1 VQRVIFW
8 TARSVS
14 AALVPPFPKL
24 LATKHSNTT
33 TGSRHSDANK
43 PTHSMVAQPT
53 TPEPPVG
60 YSSGQ
65 EIMARGPYAL
75 HEDISAKVETALGRA
90 MAQMEVHFKH
100 VSLAADLVVVH
111 DPRHRRRV
119 DANGQEIADP
129 RDELPTL
136 PNHVMK
142 KVAAVSAKKHSVRK
156 HILQDVTGSFRPGT
170 VTLVLGQSGSG
181 KSALMKLLSGRFPV
195 KKEISIE
202 GEMTYSG
209 VPREKLLKRLPQFV
223 NYVTQDDTHMPTMT
237 VRETFEFAHE
247 CCGPHLDKRTS
258 ELLSR
263 GMPAENASALQA
275 ASSVFQ
281 HYPEIVLQ
289 TLGLEDCQ
297 HTIVGNALHRGI
309 SGGEKKRV
317 TTGEM
322 EFGMK
327 YVTLMDEITTGLD
340 SAAAFDIIAAQRSM
354 AQRFHKT
361 VVISL
366 LQPSPE
372 VFELFDSVLL
382 LNEGRVL
389 YHGPTRAVQGYF
401 ESLGFICPPRRDI
414 ADFLCD
420 LATPQQIQYQQGR
433 PPQGRQSHPMMA
445 SEYAAL
451 WVESSLYQV
460 LESEDDARAAGLKTS
475 VDAANFMKPVREFHQ
490 SFWPSTWTLMRRQF
504 ILTKRNHAFLLGRAM
519 LVLIMGLIFSTLFY
533 QMDMAD
539 TQVTMGV
546 IFAAMLFLGLGQA
559 AMLSTFYD
567 SRNVFYK
574 QRAANFYRTSSF
586 VLASSIS
593 QIPLAL
599 LESLVFGS
607 LVYWVGG
614 FVKEAGAYLLFEL
627 FLVLVILVF
636 LSLFFFLVAATPNL
650 SIAKPVAM
658 LCLMIFILF
667 GGFVVSKN
675 TIPDWLIWL
684 YWIDPVAWTVR
695 SAVVSQYRSSELD
708 VCVYESVDY
717 CAAYN
722 MTMGKYALSLFDVP
736 SEKTWVW
743 FGMVFMAGAYVFFM
757 ALSYITLEF
766 YRYERPEHI
775 ALPHEEK
782 ETVSTEDEEAY
793 GLMKSP
799 RTETPS
805 SGEVVLRV
813 NSSHPERKVDPVS
826 VAFQDLWYTVQ
837 APAGPGLPVQSL
849 DLLKGITGYAL
860 PGKIT
865 ALMGSTGAGKT
876 TLMDVIA
883 GRKTEGAIKG
893 KILLNGFEASDLS
906 VRRCTGYCEQNRE
919 AITFS
924 AFLRQ
929 GADVPDSRKFD
940 SVDECLELLGLDEI
954 ADQLIRGS
962 SMEKM
967 KRLTIGVEMAAQ
979 PSVLFLDEPTSGL
992 DARSAKVI
1000 MDGVRKVAD
1009 SGRTVL
1015 CTIHQPSTD
1024 VFHLFDSLLLLKR
1037 GGETVYFGDLGRD
1050 CSALIDYF
1058 EAIPSVQRITD
1069 GYNPATWMLEV
1080 IGAGVASQRQAG
1092 PSNEEQQAMD
1102 FVQYFNA
1109 SASKKLLDDKLTEA
1123 GLFQPSDQFK
1133 PVNYSKKRAASSATQ
1148 LRFLLDR
1155 FFTMYWRTPS
1165 YNLTR
1170 LFISVFLGL
1179 VFGLVYVS
1187 AEFKTYQGINSGM
1200 GMVFISTVFIGM
1212 VSFISILPMAFE
1224 ERAAFYR
1231 ERASQ
1236 TYNALWYFVSFT
1248 IVELPYVFVGAAL
1261 FTIIYYP
1268 MVGLEG
1274 FADGVIYWINVALMI
1289 LFQAYMGQLLVFALP
1304 SIEVAAVIGI
1314 LFNAICLLLMGFN
1327 PPAMQIPQGYKW
1339 LYAISPLRYSFSAL
1353 AAIAFGKCSNEQLVS
1368 IMVASASPGGIA
1380 SLDMSAFPHGC
1391 QIVQNAPA
1399 TVGQIPVQTYIDAVF
1414 GIKHAHVAQYFGI
1427 MVGMIVF
1434 FRVLTALAMRYIN
1447 HQQR

>member
-1 VQRVIFW
+1 MVGVQE
-8 TARSVS
+8 A
-14 AALVPPFPKL
+14 
-24 LATKHSNTT
+24 
-33 TGSRHSDANK
+33 
-43 PTHSMVAQPT
+43 
-53 TPEPPVG
+53 PVG
-60 YSSGQ
+60 YNSGQ
-65 EIMARGPYAL
+65 EMMARGPYAL
-75 HEDISAKVETALGRA
+75 HEDVSTKVETALGRT
-90 MAQMEVHFKH
+90 MAQMEVYFKH

-111 DPRHRRRV
+111 DPRHRGRN
-119 DANGQEIADP
+119 DHEADDW

-142 KVAAVSAKKHSVRK
+142 KVAVVSVKKHSVRK
-156 HILQDVTGSFRPGT
+156 HILQDITGSFRPGT
-170 VTLVLGQSGSG
+170 VTLVLGQSGAG
-181 KSALMKLLSGRFPV
+181 KSALMKLLSGRFPM
-195 KKEISIE
+195 KKEISVE
-202 GEMTYSG
+202 GEMMYSG
-209 VPREKLLKRLPQFV
+209 ISRDKILNRLPQFV
-223 NYVTQDDTHMPTMT
+223 NYVNQSDTHMPTMT
-237 VRETFEFAHE
+237 IRETFEFAHE
-247 CCGPHLDKRTS
+247 CCGPHFDKHTAQ
-258 ELLSR
+258 LLSR
-263 GMPAENASALQA
+263 GSPAENTSALQA
-275 ASSVFQ
+275 ASSVFE
-281 HYPEIVLQ
+281 HYPDIVLQ

-297 HTIVGNALHRGI
+297 HTIVGNAMHRGI

-340 SAAAFDIIAAQRSM
+340 SAAAYDIIAAQRSM
-354 AQRFHKT
+354 ALRFHKA

-372 VFELFDSVLL
+372 VFSLFDNVLL

-389 YHGPTRAVQGYF
+389 YHGPTSQVQSYF

-420 LATPQQIQYQQGR
+420 LATPQQIQYQRGQ
-433 PPQGRQSHPMMA
+433 PPQGHSNHPMLA
-445 SEYAAL
+445 SEFADL
-451 WVESSLYQV
+451 WVHSSIYQ
-460 LESEDDARAAGLKTS
+460 LIGNQANARAAKLRDSADT
-475 VDAANFMKPVREFHQ
+475 ANFMRPVREFHQ
-490 SFWPSTWTLMRRQF
+490 NFWASTWTLMKRQF
-504 ILTKRNHAFLLGRAM
+504 ILIKRNHAFLVGRAM
-519 LVLIMGLIFSTLFY
+519 LVIIMGFIFASLFY
-533 QMDMAD
+533 QMNMAD

-574 QRAANFYRTSSF
+574 QRTANFYRTSSY

-599 LESLVFGS
+599 LESIVFGS
-607 LVYWVGG
+607 LVYWAGG
-614 FVKEAGAYLLFEL
+614 FVNEAGAFLLFEL
-627 FLVLVILVF
+627 FLMLVILVF
-636 LSLFFFLVAATPNL
+636 LALFFFLVAATPNL

-658 LCLMIFILF
+658 VCLMIFILF
-667 GGFVVSKN
+667 GGFVVAKN

-684 YWIDPVAWTVR
+684 YWLDPVAWTVR
-695 SAVVSQYRSSELD
+695 SAVVSQYRSNELD

-717 CAAYN
+717 CTAYN
-722 MTMGKYALSLFDVP
+722 MTMGNYALSLFDVP
-736 SEKTWVW
+736 SEKSWVW
-743 FGMVFMAGAYVFFM
+743 YGVVFMVAAYVFFM
-757 ALSYITLEF
+757 MLSYFALE
-766 YRYERPEHI
+766 YHRYERPEHI
-775 ALPHEEK
+775 DLPHEEK
-782 ETVSTEDEEAY
+782 KTTTTADEGVY
-793 GLMKSP
+793 
-799 RTETPS
+799 S
-805 SGEVVLRV
+805 SYA
-813 NSSHPERKVDPVS
+813 ERKVEPVS
-826 VAFQDLWYTVQ
+826 VAFKDLWYTVQ
-837 APAGPGLPVQSL
+837 APAGPGQPAQSL
-849 DLLKGITGYAL
+849 DLLKGITGFAL

-883 GRKTEGAIKG
+883 GRKTEGTIKG
-893 KILLNGFEASDLS
+893 KILLNGYEASDLS
-906 VRRCTGYCEQNRE
+906 VRRCTGYCEQNDIHSTGSTFRE

-940 SVDECLELLGLDEI
+940 SVDECLELLGLEDI
-954 ADQLIRGS
+954 ADQMIRGS

-992 DARSAKVI
+992 DARFAKVI

-1015 CTIHQPSTD
+1015 CTIHQPSMD

-1037 GGETVYFGDLGRD
+1037 GGETVYFGDLGHE
-1050 CSALIDYF
+1050 CSTLINYF
-1058 EAIPSVQRITD
+1058 EAVPSVQRIPD
-1069 GYNPATWMLEV
+1069 GYNPATWMLAV
-1080 IGAGVASQRQAG
+1080 IGAGVASQRQPEVQENDG
-1092 PSNEEQQAMD
+1092 QQALD
-1102 FVQYFNA
+1102 FVKYFNA
-1109 SASKKLLDDKLTEA
+1109 SAYKQLLDDRMMEP
-1123 GLFQPSDQFK
+1123 GLFLPSEEFK
-1133 PVNYSKKRAASSATQ
+1133 PVSYTKKRAATSATQ
-1148 LRFLLDR
+1148 LRFLLGR

-1179 VFGLVYVS
+1179 VVGLVYIS
-1187 AEFKTYQGINSGM
+1187 AEFKTYQGINSGL

-1236 TYNALWYFVSFT
+1236 TYSALWYFVSFT
-1248 IVELPYVFVGAAL
+1248 LVELPYVFVGASL

-1268 MVGLEG
+1268 MVGLQG
-1274 FADGVIYWINVALMI
+1274 FVDGVVYCINVAFMI

-1304 SIEVAAVIGI
+1304 SIEVAAIIGI
-1314 LFNAICLLLMGFN
+1314 LFNAICLLVMGFN
-1327 PPAMQIPQGYKW
+1327 PPEVQIPHGYKW
-1339 LYAISPLRYSFSAL
+1339 LYAIVPLRYSFSAL
-1353 AAIAFGKCSNEQLVS
+1353 AAIAFGKCSNEQLQN
-1368 IMVASASPGGIA
+1368 IMMTSASPDGLA
-1380 SLDMSAFPHGC
+1380 SLDMSDYPHGC

-1399 TVGQIPVQTYIDAVF
+1399 TIGEVPVQTYVEHIF
-1414 GIKHAHVAQYFGI
+1414 GIKHAHIAQYFGT

-1434 FRVLTALAMRYIN
+1434 FRILTALAMRYIN

>member
-1 VQRVIFW
+1 ML
-8 TARSVS
+8 AHSRSCQVKRS
-14 AALVPPFPKL
+14 SSKKKQQPVHLFDL
-24 LATKHSNTT
+24 S
-33 TGSRHSDANK
+33 G
-43 PTHSMVAQPT
+43 MVAT
-53 TPEPPVG
+53 SSDPPVG
-60 YSSGQ
+60 YSSVQ
-65 EIMARGPYAL
+65 EMMARGPYAL
-75 HEDISAKVETALGRA
+75 HEDISAKVETALGCA
-90 MAQMEVHFKH
+90 TAQMEVHYKH
-100 VSLAADLVVVH
+100 VSLAADLVAVH
-111 DPRHRRRV
+111 DPRHRLHL
-119 DANGQEIADP
+119 DANDQEISSP
-129 RDELPTL
+129 HDELPTL

-142 KVAAVSAKKHSVRK
+142 KIVAMSTKKHSVRK
-156 HILQDVTGSFRPGT
+156 HILYDVTGSFHPGT
-170 VTLVLGQSGSG
+170 ITLVLGQSGAG
-181 KSALMKLLSGRFPV
+181 KSALMKLLSGRFPM
-195 KKEISIE
+195 KKEITVE

-209 VPREKLLKRLPQFV
+209 IPREKLLKRLPQFV
-223 NYVTQDDTHMPTMT
+223 NYVTQNDTHMPTMT
-237 VRETFEFAHE
+237 VRETFEFTHE
-247 CCGPHLDKRTS
+247 CCGPHLDEQTS
-258 ELLSR
+258 KLLSR
-263 GMPAENASALQA
+263 GSPTENASALQA
-275 ASSVFQ
+275 AVSVFK
-281 HYPEIVLQ
+281 HYPEVVLR

-382 LNEGRVL
+382 LNDGRVL
-389 YHGPTRAVQGYF
+389 YHGPTSQVQQYF
-401 ESLGFICPPRRDI
+401 ESIGFICPPRRDI

-433 PPQGRQSHPMMA
+433 PPLGHPTHPMLA
-445 SEYAAL
+445 SEFADL
-451 WVESSLYQV
+451 WVQSSLYNV
-460 LESEDDARAAGLKTS
+460 LRTEDENRTAALKS
-475 VDAANFMKPVREFHQ
+475 SADAANFMKPVREFHQ
-490 SFWPSTWTLMRRQF
+490 SFWPSTWTLMKRQF
-504 ILTKRNHAFLLGRAM
+504 ILTKRNHAFLIGRAM
-519 LVLIMGLIFSTLFY
+519 LVIIMGLIFASLFY
-533 QMDMAD
+533 QIDMAD

-614 FVKEAGAYLLFEL
+614 FVNEAGAYLLFEL
-627 FLVLVILVF
+627 FLMLVILVF
-636 LSLFFFLVAATPNL
+636 LALFFFLVAATPNL

-658 LCLMIFILF
+658 VNLMIFILF
-667 GGFVVSKN
+667 GGFVVAKN

-695 SAVVSQYRSSELD
+695 SAVVSQYRSNKLD
-708 VCVYESVDY
+708 VCLYESVDY

-722 MTMGKYALSLFDVP
+722 MTLGQYALSLFDVP
-736 SEKTWVW
+736 SEKIWVGYGI
-743 FGMVFMAGAYVFFM
+743 FFMVGAYIFFM
-757 ALSYITLEF
+757 MLSYFALEY

-775 ALPHEEK
+775 ALPHEK
-782 ETVSTEDEEAY
+782 QETSSTEGEEIY
-793 GLMKSP
+793 DLMKSP
-799 RTETPS
+799 RTDS
-805 SGEVVLRV
+805 LNIGEVVLRV
-813 NSSHPERKVDPVS
+813 NSTHTSRKIDPVS
-826 VAFQDLWYTVQ
+826 VAFKDLWYTVQ
-837 APAGPGLPVQSL
+837 APAGPGKPVQSL

-860 PGKIT
+860 PGNIT

-883 GRKTEGAIKG
+883 GRKTEGVIKG
-893 KILLNGFEASDLS
+893 KILLNGFEASDLN
-906 VRRCTGYCEQNRE
+906 VRRCTGYCEQNDIHSTGSTFRE

-929 GADVPDSRKFD
+929 GADVSDSSKFD
-940 SVDECLELLGLDEI
+940 SVDECLELLGLEDI
-954 ADQLIRGS
+954 ADQMIRGS
-962 SMEKM
+962 SVERM

-1037 GGETVYFGDLGRD
+1037 GGETVYFGDLGHE
-1050 CSALIDYF
+1050 CSALINYF

-1080 IGAGVASQRQAG
+1080 IGAGVASQRQVSSG
-1092 PSNEEQQAMD
+1092 NEEPLSVD
-1102 FVQYFNA
+1102 FVKYFNA
-1109 SASKKLLDDKLTEA
+1109 SANKKSLEAKMTEA
-1123 GLFQPSDQFK
+1123 GLFQPSEEFK
-1133 PVNYSKKRAASSATQ
+1133 PVSYSKKRAASSATQ

-1155 FFTMYWRTPS
+1155 VFAMYWRTPA

-1170 LFISVFLGL
+1170 LVISLFLGL

-1187 AEFKTYQGINSGM
+1187 AEFKSYQGINSGL

-1248 IVELPYVFVGAAL
+1248 IVELPYVFMGAAL

-1274 FADGVIYWINVALMI
+1274 FVDGVVYWINVALMI

-1314 LFNAICLLLMGFN
+1314 LFNAICLLVMGFN

-1339 LYAISPLRYSFSAL
+1339 LYAIAPLRYSFSAL
-1353 AAIAFGKCSNEQLVS
+1353 AAIAFGKCSNEELVN
-1368 IMVASASPGGIA
+1368 IMEASASLGGLA
-1380 SLDMSAFPHGC
+1380 SLDMSDYPHGC

-1399 TVGQIPVQTYIDAVF
+1399 TVGEIPVQTYVEAVF
-1414 GIKHAHVAQYFGI
+1414 GIKHAHIGQYFGT

>member
-1 VQRVIFW
+1 
-8 TARSVS
+8 
-14 AALVPPFPKL
+14 
-24 LATKHSNTT
+24 
-33 TGSRHSDANK
+33 
-43 PTHSMVAQPT
+43 M
-53 TPEPPVG
+53 
-60 YSSGQ
+60 
-65 EIMARGPYAL
+65 MARGPYAL
-75 HEDISAKVETALGRA
+75 HEDVSAKVETALGHA

-100 VSLAADLVVVH
+100 VSLAADLVAVH
-111 DPRHRRRV
+111 DPRHRHQMNT
-119 DANGQEIADP
+119 NGQEIVNP
-129 RDELPTL
+129 HDELPTL

-142 KVAAVSAKKHSVRK
+142 KMAAVSAKKHSVRK
-156 HILQDVTGSFRPGT
+156 HILHDISGSFRPGT
-170 VTLVLGQSGSG
+170 VTLVLGQSGAG
-181 KSALMKLLSGRFPV
+181 KSALMKLLSGRFPM
-195 KKEISIE
+195 KKEISVE
-202 GEMTYSG
+202 GEMMYSG

-223 NYVTQDDTHMPTMT
+223 NYVTQEDTHMPMMT

-263 GMPAENASALQA
+263 GSPTENASALQA
-275 ASSVFQ
+275 ASSVFK
-281 HYPEIVLQ
+281 HYSEVVLQ
-289 TLGLEDCQ
+289 TLGLENCQ

-327 YVTLMDEITTGLD
+327 YATFMDEISTGLD

-372 VFELFDSVLL
+372 
-382 LNEGRVL
+382 GRAL
-389 YHGPTRAVQGYF
+389 YHGPTSQVQHYF
-401 ESLGFICPPRRDI
+401 ESLGFVCPPRRDI

-420 LATPQQIQYQQGR
+420 LATPQQIQYQLGR
-433 PPQGRQSHPMMA
+433 PPQGRSAHPMLA
-445 SEYAAL
+445 SEFADL
-451 WVESSLYQV
+451 WTNSLLYQV
-460 LESEDDARAAGLKTS
+460 LESEDDARAAELRNS
-475 VDAANFMKPVREFHQ
+475 IDAANFMKPVREFHQ
-490 SFWPSTWTLMRRQF
+490 SFWPSTWTLMKRQF
-504 ILTKRNHAFLLGRAM
+504 ILTKRNHAFLVGRAM
-519 LVLIMGLIFSTLFY
+519 LVLIMGLIFASLFY

-586 VLASSIS
+586 VLASSVS

-614 FVKEAGAYLLFEL
+614 FVNEAKAYLLFEL
-627 FLVLVILVF
+627 FLMLVILVF
-636 LSLFFFLVAATPNL
+636 LALFFFLVAATPNL

-658 LCLMIFILF
+658 VNLMIFILF
-667 GGFVVSKN
+667 GGFVVAKN

-695 SAVVSQYRSSELD
+695 SAVVSQYRSKELD

-717 CAAYN
+717 CASYN
-722 MTMGKYALSLFDVP
+722 MTMGQYALSLFDVP
-736 SEKTWVW
+736 SEKSWV
-743 FGMVFMAGAYVFFM
+743 GYGIIFMAGAYIFFM
-757 ALSYITLEF
+757 LLSYVALE
-766 YRYERPEHI
+766 YHRYERPEHI
-775 ALPHEEK
+775 SLPHQEK
-782 ETVSTEDEEAY
+782 KTAATADEGDY

-799 RTETPS
+799 RTEILN

-813 NSSHPERKVDPVS
+813 NSTQPERKVNPVS
-826 VAFQDLWYTVQ
+826 VAFKDLWYTVR
-837 APAGPGLPVQSL
+837 APAGPGRPIQSL
-849 DLLKGITGYAL
+849 HLLKGITGYAL

-883 GRKTEGAIKG
+883 GRKTEGSIKG
-893 KILLNGFEASDLS
+893 NILLNGFEASDLS
-906 VRRCTGYCEQNRE
+906 VRRCTGYCEQNDIHSTGSTFRE

-929 GADVPDSRKFD
+929 DADVPDSRKFD
-940 SVDECLELLGLDEI
+940 SVDECLELLGLEEI
-954 ADQLIRGS
+954 ADQMIRGS

-1015 CTIHQPSTD
+1015 CTIHQPSAD

-1037 GGETVYFGDLGRD
+1037 GGETVYFGDLGHE
-1050 CSALIDYF
+1050 CSALINYF
-1058 EAIPSVQRITD
+1058 EAIPNVQKIAN

-1080 IGAGVASQRQAG
+1080 IGAGVASQRQAAQ
-1092 PSNEEQQAMD
+1092 SQEDHQTLD
-1102 FVQYFNA
+1102 FVEYFNA
-1109 SASKKLLDDKLTEA
+1109 SANKKLLDDKKSEA
-1123 GLFQPSDQFK
+1123 GLFQPSEQFQ
-1133 PVNYSKKRAASSATQ
+1133 PVSFSKKRAASSSTQ

-1187 AEFKTYQGINSGM
+1187 AEFKTYQGINSGL

-1212 VSFISILPMAFE
+1212 VSFISILPLAFE

-1248 IVELPYVFVGAAL
+1248 VVELPYAFVGALL

-1274 FADGVIYWINVALMI
+1274 FADGVFYWINVALMI

-1314 LFNAICLLLMGFN
+1314 LFNAICLLVMGFN
-1327 PPAMQIPQGYKW
+1327 PPEMQIPQGYKW
-1339 LYAISPLRYSFSAL
+1339 LYAIAPLRYSFSAL
-1353 AAIAFGKCSNEQLVS
+1353 VAIAFGKCSGEQLMT
-1368 IMVASASPGGIA
+1368 ITVASTNLGGIDT
-1380 SLDMSAFPHGC
+1380 LDMPSYPHGC

-1399 TVGQIPVQTYIDAVF
+1399 SIGEIPVQTYVEAVF
-1414 GIKHAHVAQYFGI
+1414 GINHAHTAQYFGI
-1427 MVGMIVF
+1427 MVGMIAF